1 MASIWVLGE
10 RGLACLQTQ
19 HARVSWLLSEV
30 LAVLPKARSQS
41 PPWHTRDR
49 VAATAHRNQTRSQ
62 GSSRSIRIAHG
73 LATADG
79 QATGIRPPHRGLEMK
94 EFHCI
99 LQTKGGIGK
108 SVAAAWLAQYLLNQG
123 RAILAI
129 ECDQS
134 NRTLSRYQRLQTERL
149 DLLDKD
155 QQIDRRRFDA
165 LMERLVEDTEPT
177 VIMDNGQASFVPLTQ
192 YLVECDALSLLEEAG
207 RQSYVHCVVTGGQL
221 GPSTLS
227 GLEQILAAFVDSA
240 HVVVW
245 RNGHFGPID
254 DEAYQKIVEA
264 SGAELREP
272 VHLDRWSKPFED
284 DVQEML
290 QRFLTFEEAIHSPD
304 VGLMTRQRLTMVQR
318 RLFGEI
324 QFAVSMEPLEAAH
337 A

>member
-1 MASIWVLGE
+1 
-10 RGLACLQTQ
+10 
-19 HARVSWLLSEV
+19 
-30 LAVLPKARSQS
+30 
-41 PPWHTRDR
+41 
-49 VAATAHRNQTRSQ
+49 
-62 GSSRSIRIAHG
+62 
-73 LATADG
+73 
-79 QATGIRPPHRGLEMK
+79 MK

-134 NRTLSRYQRLQTERL
+134 NRTLSRYEQLETERL

-177 VIMDNGQASFVPLTQ
+177 VIMDNGQASFVPLTR

-227 GLEQILAAFVDSA
+227 GLEQILGALADSA
-240 HVVVW
+240 QIVVW
-245 RNGHFGPID
+245 RNAHFGPID
-254 DEAYQKIVEA
+254 EAAYQTVLEA
-264 SGAELREP
+264 SGAALRDP

-290 QRFLTFEEAIHSPD
+290 QRFLTFNEAVQSPNL
-304 VGLMTRQRLTMVQR
+304 GLMTRQRLAMVQR
-318 RLFGEI
+318 RIFGEL
-324 QFAVSMEPLEAAH
+324 QYALAPEVGEVAH

>member
-1 MASIWVLGE
+1 
-10 RGLACLQTQ
+10 
-19 HARVSWLLSEV
+19 
-30 LAVLPKARSQS
+30 
-41 PPWHTRDR
+41 
-49 VAATAHRNQTRSQ
+49 
-62 GSSRSIRIAHG
+62 
-73 LATADG
+73 
-79 QATGIRPPHRGLEMK
+79 MK

-134 NRTLSRYQRLQTERL
+134 NRTLSRYERLETERL

-192 YLVECDALSLLEEAG
+192 YLVECDALSLLEQAG

-227 GLEQILAAFVDSA
+227 GLEQILSALADSA
-240 HVVVW
+240 QIVVW
-245 RNGHFGPID
+245 RNAHFGPID
-254 DEAYQKIVEA
+254 EAAYQTVLEA
-264 SGAELREP
+264 SGAALGDP

-290 QRFLTFEEAIHSPD
+290 QSFLTFDEAFQSPD
-304 VGLMTRQRLTMVQR
+304 LGLMTRQRLAMVQR
-318 RLFGEI
+318 RIFGEL
-324 QFAVSMEPLEAAH
+324 QYALEPEAEEVAH

>member
-1 MASIWVLGE
+1 
-10 RGLACLQTQ
+10 
-19 HARVSWLLSEV
+19 
-30 LAVLPKARSQS
+30 
-41 PPWHTRDR
+41 
-49 VAATAHRNQTRSQ
+49 
-62 GSSRSIRIAHG
+62 
-73 LATADG
+73 
-79 QATGIRPPHRGLEMK
+79 MK

-134 NRTLSRYQRLQTERL
+134 NRTLSRYERLETERL

-155 QQIDRRRFDA
+155 QIDRRRFDA

-192 YLVECDALSLLEEAG
+192 YLVECDALSLLEQAG

-227 GLEQILAAFVDSA
+227 GLEQILSALADSA
-240 HVVVW
+240 QIVVW
-245 RNGHFGPID
+245 RNAHFGPID
-254 DEAYQKIVEA
+254 EAAYQTVLEA
-264 SGAELREP
+264 SGAALGDP

-290 QRFLTFEEAIHSPD
+290 QSFLTFNEALQSPD
-304 VGLMTRQRLTMVQR
+304 LGLMTRQRLAMVQR
-318 RLFGEI
+318 RIFGEL
-324 QFAVSMEPLEAAH
+324 QHTLEPEAEEVAH